1 MKALDHWQVHPHKP
15 LEKLEANLWR
25 VEGDLPGT
33 KGRRVMTIA
42 KLEDGRLV
50 IHNGIALEE
59 DLMKE
64 IEAFG
69 EPAYLVVPNGYH
81 RLDAKIYKQRYP
93 KMKVLAPAGGRKK
106 VEQVV
111 PVDATYDGTIDDT
124 VRLDHVRG
132 LKDAEGVMTVKHG
145 ANVTLVLN
153 DAVFNMPKIGG
164 VMGFMLAP
172 TGEVA
177 VPRVMRWFIVK
188 DRRAFQS
195 HLEELAKTP
204 GLVRVIVSHGKVIA
218 ENPGEMLKAAASRL

>member
-1 MKALDHWQVHPHKP
+1 MKAFDKWQVHPHKP

-25 VEGDLPGT
+25 VEGDLPGS

-69 EPAYLVVPNGYH
+69 EPAFLVVPNGYH

-93 KMKVLAPAGGRKK
+93 KLKVLAPAGGRKK

-111 PVDATYDGTIDDT
+111 PVDAVYDGAIDDT
-124 VRLDHVRG
+124 VRLDHLRG
-132 LKDAEGVMTVKHG
+132 LKDAEGVMIVKHG
-145 ANVTLVLN
+145 AKTTLVLN
-153 DAVFNMPKIGG
+153 DAIYNMPKIGG

-172 TGEVA
+172 TGEAA
-177 VPRVMRWFIVK
+177 VPRIMRWFVIK
-188 DRRAFQS
+188 DRRAFRS

-204 GLVRVIVSHGKVIA
+204 GLERVIVSHGRVIG
-218 ENPGEMLKAAASRL
+218 ENPRGTLEAAASRL